1 MIVKRAFIIYLTNFL
16 NPYWSVNNDDLKN
29 IVKDPGFGF
38 SVTLISLNDLVE
50 KKNFQPVLKVCI
62 EEVREEVRLTRLRI
76 VHLRKLSAHNSRDA
90 VALMQLPKHMQ
101 FLRYK
106 RARERNISC
115 LIERKRKTLSIKLE
129 QKNKIK
135 SFLWKKKRLSRFA
148 CTPLTPS
155 CFSDDWNEI
164 QPHYLTMVIS

>member
-1 MIVKRAFIIYLTNFL
+1 MIIKRAFIIYLTNFL

-62 EEVREEVRLTRLRI
+62 EEVREEVRLTRLRT
-76 VHLRKLSAHNSRDA
+76 VHLRKLSAHNS
-90 VALMQLPKHMQ
+90 HMQ